1 MEARVSYDKIERNP
15 NTLNLLRMKQ
25 LNLFLTLLLIGIIPI
40 TSALASEKQDE
51 TKTVEQTVKQV
62 DVQSIDTTVDDLDKS
77 KKAKSWK
84 SKLPKFS
91 GYLQAGYLW
100 DKSSDV
106 STFKVNRLRLILT
119 GDISKTF
126 DYKLQAEGFSN
137 SVDGKN
143 KALVSVQDA
152 FIRAKFHPSLYV
164 QVGQF
169 PISLSI
175 ENFDIS
181 PATLEFVNFSS
192 IVNKMVCRNAV
203 TGFTHYGRDAGVML
217 SGSFLPK
224 DGYSLISYNLNLFNG
239 SQLNQT
245 DNNKSKDIVGRL
257 TVQPHK
263 NFRVSGSMNWGE
275 YYKPQPNIDGVPEA
289 DVVNYGRYVSMT
301 RYVVGAFYQAD
312 RLTVRGEFGQ
322 QKSQYDLVDE
332 TMYYVMAG
340 YNVCDKITPLVR
352 YDVFDNSGIAD
363 GKETNLAVG
372 ILYKPIPR
380 LRVQAN
386 YTYSI
391 YQMPTI
397 KDGQRLELMVTG
409 LF

>member
-1 MEARVSYDKIERNP
+1 MEKRVSNDKIKKRETL
-15 NTLNLLRMKQ
+15 NTLNQLIMKQ
-25 LNLFLTLLLIGIIPI
+25 LNLLLTLLLMGIIPM
-40 TSALASEKQDE
+40 TTVFASEKKKEKTAEEQVTDVMVDE
-51 TKTVEQTVKQV
+51 A
-62 DVQSIDTTVDDLDKS
+62 DKS
-77 KKAKSWK
+77 EKAAKWTD
-84 SKLPKFS
+84 KLPKFS

-100 DKSSDV
+100 DKSTDV
-106 STFKVNRLRLILT
+106 STFKINRLRLILM

-137 SVDGKN
+137 SVDGKS
-143 KALVSVQDA
+143 KALVSLQDA
-152 FIRAKFHPSLYV
+152 FIRAKLHPSLYI

-203 TGFTHYGRDAGVML
+203 TGFTHYGRDAGVMF

-224 DGYSLISYNLNLFNG
+224 DGYSLLSYNLNFFNG
-239 SQLNQT
+239 SQMNQPD
-245 DNNKSKDIVGRL
+245 DNESKDIVGRL

-275 YYKPQPNIDGVPEA
+275 YVSPKTKGS
-289 DVVNYGRYVSMT
+289 YVSMT

-312 RLTVRGEFGQ
+312 RLTVRGEFGHQ
-322 QKSQYDLVDE
+322 NSEYDLVDE

-340 YNVCDKITPLVR
+340 YNICDKITPLLR
-352 YDVFDNSGIAD
+352 YDVYDNEGIID

-372 ILYKPIPR
+372 ILYKPISR